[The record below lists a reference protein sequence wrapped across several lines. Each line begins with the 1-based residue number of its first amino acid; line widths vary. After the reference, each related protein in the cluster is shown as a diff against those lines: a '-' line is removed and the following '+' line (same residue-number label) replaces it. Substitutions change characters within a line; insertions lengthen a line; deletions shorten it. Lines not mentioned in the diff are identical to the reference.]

1 MVLKCE
7 TIRVQGVI
15 GLHIEFVKLWKSMTL

>member
-1 MVLKCE
+1 MVLNCG

>member
-1 MVLKCE
+1 MVLNCE

-15 GLHIEFVKLWKSMTL
+15 GLQIEFVKFWKYMTL